1 MLGSRAKTIY
11 GGSETEAIKILIADG
26 HPVVE
31 EEQESVLIYYKNVTI
46 NIREASSHGQNKVNS
61 HQPG

>member
-11 GGSETEAIKILIADG
+11 GGSKVEQIKILIADD

-31 EEQESVLIYYKNVTI
+31 EEQESVLIYYKKCY
-46 NIREASSHGQNKVNS
+46 NK
-61 HQPG
+61 H